1 MIAVAY
7 VQKVI
12 MDKIVSSELL
22 ALLAQISRLART
34 EESLLDYG
42 GTANV
47 SAQSTC

>member
-1 MIAVAY
+1 MEKIASLEPN
-7 VQKVI
+7 VQLV
-12 MDKIVSSELL
+12 
-22 ALLAQISRLART
+22 QISRLART